1 MGLGR
6 NSICEERVPMT
17 RSISILTVVATA
29 GLAASANAG
38 ITFSDFQFAGSLAG
52 GAQAF
57 AGAFDVDLVFPL
69 ATVGD
74 PVAPLRAGTITMTF
88 LVDTTEGEKLNLDVL
103 SILGAVAGN
112 GTIIFNEIIEDREA
126 GHEGEILANVNV
138 QLDKNNPPPQ
148 FTNIAMSRA
157 SSSFKVKKTI
167 ILSAADSDLLD
178 LASIAL
184 IEQTFVPTPGS
195 LALLGLGG
203 LITARRRR

>member
-1 MGLGR
+1 
-6 NSICEERVPMT
+6 
-17 RSISILTVVATA
+17 
-29 GLAASANAG
+29 
-38 ITFSDFQFAGSLAG
+38 
-52 GAQAF
+52 
-57 AGAFDVDLVFPL
+57 
-69 ATVGD
+69 
-74 PVAPLRAGTITMTF
+74 MTF
-88 LVDTTEGEKLNLDVL
+88 LVDTTAGEKINLDIL

-126 GHEGEILANVNV
+126 GHEGEILANVSV
-138 QLDKNNPPPQ
+138 TLDKNTPPPQ

-167 ILSAADSDLLD
+167 ILSAVDNDSQLD
-178 LASIAL
+178 LAAIAL

>member
-1 MGLGR
+1 
-6 NSICEERVPMT
+6 MT
-17 RSISILTVVATA
+17 RSLILSVVATA

-38 ITFSDFQFAGSLAG
+38 ITFSDFQFGGSLAG

-57 AGAFDVDLVFPL
+57 AGAIDVDLVFPL

-74 PVAPLRAGTITMTF
+74 PVAPVRSGIITMTF

-103 SILGAVAGN
+103 SILGAVAGR

-126 GHEGEILANVNV
+126 GHEGEILASASVT
-138 QLDKNNPPPQ
+138 LSTSNPPPQ
-148 FTNIAMSRA
+148 FTNIVFNRA

-167 ILSAADSDLLD
+167 ILSAEDGEGLD
-178 LASIAL
+178 LAGIAL

-203 LITARRRR
+203 LVTARRRR